1 MADITTGT
9 KLYNLLT
16 TRDFENFK
24 ALDSKTSKPPV
35 NNQGQEDI
43 SKSNMFVF
51 DWNSSSRKSYGTVV
65 VLLGA
70 DKNLQVFFGDNL
82 GKSMEGNDKQEWF
95 DFLYQLKNFA
105 TRNFLEFSSD
115 NLNRLRYSLQ
125 GQSQVNESL
134 FESWVGTR
142 TVSYSGSPTEA
153 RLMIK
158 HNRTLGEGDARHRYV
173 ESLYIETAE
182 GERFK
187 LPFTKLNGGRAMV
200 EHVRQGG
207 KPYDLRGQHITS
219 MVEEINVLSRFRRAN
234 HGKIFEGDTEQLVTE
249 TNAYYENISRVLKG
263 LSSSRGYGQYFE
275 SWNPNEVT
283 DQELVIEDIKNLFV
297 TQNIDSRIEAALP
310 VLARIQQQG
319 TAMKEANIFEQW
331 IDKLEEGTWA
341 LPETPEQKEKLAM
354 LLSKELIVGADAT
367 NATEQLYDLVG
378 DDELFDILS
387 NLAQRDADANAWD
400 DSAVMNRLY
409 ELAEMDPDLAEV
421 LDVLHQQSAPVSDEE
436 NLDEYQINDLG
447 EGLLDTIASKLGHGS
462 DEDMLADLQRK
473 AGLPVTGKKPGD
485 ESNAPAHDE
494 HEVDE
499 DGRIITGPH
508 GMMDIEKT
516 PTGMKVS
523 RKNWSD
529 QGVGNGV
536 DPKFHLPSNKGH
548 WSDYDNGDYNDEH
561 EVDETLGYSQDP
573 EQAKWYHEGRKAHK
587 FGTTGNLIQDI
598 AKKHGV
604 PAEWLKA
611 FHAGYQDQ
619 EGWGKEGVAEVQ
631 LTPMW
636 QDDPEHLEYRKNQA
650 DISRRTGLAVG
661 DTVTLK
667 DRPGFKGKIVKDW
680 GGGDYSISGSGG
692 SMSQSNN
699 HRANARNIQ
708 KLQGVAEEINLLR
721 RAAGLKENVTLD
733 ENGQT
738 LQHIL
743 TTFKRDVKDFKETGE
758 LSDHLYDALFDY
770 YAPDMPYGVAKART
784 GDPSQWIADRFGAD
798 IGMLNFGSNSPSVN
812 HEETESVGDYAEEF
826 TPEAIAPVLECNM
839 SPFGSQCPVHGIEE
853 CVTAGLM
860 EETAEKFDLD
870 RLKALANI
878 R

>member
-354 LLSKELIVGADAT
+354 LLSNELIVGADAT
-367 NATEQLYDLVG
+367 NATEQLYDLIG
-378 DDELFDILS
+378 DDKLFDLLN
-387 NLAQRDADANAWD
+387 NLADEDANANAWAD
-400 DSAVMNRLY
+400 PAVVHRLR
-409 ELAEMDPDLAEV
+409 ELAELDSNLAEV
-421 LDVLHQQSAPVSDEE
+421 LDNIDISASSDEQE
-436 NLDEYQINDLG
+436 PAPDDTEVD
-447 EGLLDTIASKLGHGS
+447 EGLLDAIASKLGHGS

-529 QGVGNGV
+529 QGGGNGV

-561 EVDETLGYSQDP
+561 EVDE
-573 EQAKWYHEGRKAHK
+573 
-587 FGTTGNLIQDI
+587 
-598 AKKHGV
+598 
-604 PAEWLKA
+604 
-611 FHAGYQDQ
+611 
-619 EGWGKEGVAEVQ
+619 
-631 LTPMW
+631 
-636 QDDPEHLEYRKNQA
+636 
-650 DISRRTGLAVG
+650 
-661 DTVTLK
+661 
-667 DRPGFKGKIVKDW
+667 
-680 GGGDYSISGSGG
+680 
-692 SMSQSNN
+692 
-699 HRANARNIQ
+699 
-708 KLQGVAEEINLLR
+708 QGVAEEMNLLR

-743 TTFKRDVKDFKETGE
+743 TTFKRDIKDFKATGA

-784 GDPSQWIADRFGAD
+784 GDPDQWIADRFGAD

-812 HEETESVGDYAEEF
+812 HEETESVGDYAEEV

>member
-35 NNQGQEDI
+35 NDQGQEDI
-43 SKSNMFVF
+43 SKANMFVF

-142 TVSYSGSPTEA
+142 TVSYSGRPTEA

-354 LLSKELIVGADAT
+354 LLSNELIVGADAT
-367 NATEQLYDLVG
+367 NATEQLYDLIG
-378 DDELFDILS
+378 DDKLFDLLN
-387 NLAQRDADANAWD
+387 NLADEDANANAWAD
-400 DSAVMNRLY
+400 PAVVHRLR
-409 ELAEMDPDLAEV
+409 ELAELDSNLAEV
-421 LDVLHQQSAPVSDEE
+421 LDNIDISASSDEQE
-436 NLDEYQINDLG
+436 PAPDDTEVD
-447 EGLLDTIASKLGHGS
+447 EGLLDAIASKLGHGS

-529 QGVGNGV
+529 QGGGNGV

-561 EVDETLGYSQDP
+561 EVDE
-573 EQAKWYHEGRKAHK
+573 
-587 FGTTGNLIQDI
+587 
-598 AKKHGV
+598 
-604 PAEWLKA
+604 
-611 FHAGYQDQ
+611 
-619 EGWGKEGVAEVQ
+619 
-631 LTPMW
+631 
-636 QDDPEHLEYRKNQA
+636 
-650 DISRRTGLAVG
+650 
-661 DTVTLK
+661 
-667 DRPGFKGKIVKDW
+667 
-680 GGGDYSISGSGG
+680 
-692 SMSQSNN
+692 
-699 HRANARNIQ
+699 
-708 KLQGVAEEINLLR
+708 QGVAEEMNLLR

-743 TTFKRDVKDFKETGE
+743 TTFKRDIKDFKATGA

-784 GDPSQWIADRFGAD
+784 GDPDQWIADRFGAD

-812 HEETESVGDYAEEF
+812 HEETESVGDYAEEV

>member
-24 ALDSKTSKPPV
+24 VLDSKTSKPPV
-35 NNQGQEDI
+35 NDQGQEDI
-43 SKSNMFVF
+43 SKANMFVF
-51 DWNSSSRKSYGTVV
+51 DWTSEQRHNYGTVV

-70 DKNLQVFFGDNL
+70 DKNLSVFFGDNL
-82 GKSMEGNDKQEWF
+82 GKSMEGGDKKEWF
-95 DFLYQLKNFA
+95 DFLYQLKQFA
-105 TRNFLEFSSD
+105 TKNFLGFSSD

-125 GQSQVNESL
+125 GQAQVNEGL

-142 TVSYSGSPTEA
+142 TVSYSGRPTEA

-158 HNRTLGEGDARHRYV
+158 HNRTLGEGDARFRYV

-234 HGKIFEGDTEQLVTE
+234 HGKIFEGDTEQLVLE
-249 TNAYYENISRVLKG
+249 TNTYYENISRVLKG

-354 LLSKELIVGADAT
+354 LLSNELIVGADAT
-367 NATEQLYDLVG
+367 NATEQLYDLIG
-378 DDELFDILS
+378 DDKLFDLLN
-387 NLAQRDADANAWD
+387 NLADKDANANAWAD
-400 DSAVMNRLY
+400 PAVVHRLR
-409 ELAEMDPDLAEV
+409 ELAELDSNLAEV
-421 LDVLHQQSAPVSDEE
+421 LDNIDISASRDEQE
-436 NLDEYQINDLG
+436 PAPDETEVD
-447 EGLLDTIASKLGHGS
+447 EGLLDAIASKLGHGS
-462 DEDMLADLQRK
+462 DEDMLADLQKK
-473 AGLPVTGKKPGD
+473 AGLPVTGKKPG
-485 ESNAPAHDE
+485 EELNAPAHDE

-499 DGRIITGPH
+499 
-508 GMMDIEKT
+508 
-516 PTGMKVS
+516 
-523 RKNWSD
+523 
-529 QGVGNGV
+529 
-536 DPKFHLPSNKGH
+536 
-548 WSDYDNGDYNDEH
+548 
-561 EVDETLGYSQDP
+561 
-573 EQAKWYHEGRKAHK
+573 
-587 FGTTGNLIQDI
+587 
-598 AKKHGV
+598 
-604 PAEWLKA
+604 
-611 FHAGYQDQ
+611 
-619 EGWGKEGVAEVQ
+619 
-631 LTPMW
+631 
-636 QDDPEHLEYRKNQA
+636 
-650 DISRRTGLAVG
+650 
-661 DTVTLK
+661 
-667 DRPGFKGKIVKDW
+667 
-680 GGGDYSISGSGG
+680 
-692 SMSQSNN
+692 
-699 HRANARNIQ
+699 
-708 KLQGVAEEINLLR
+708 QGVAENIGGVGAFAALQHAKNLNKQPQPTAPTKKQSYTPRHDDHEETMGSDDNYDDEMAEEINSLR

-743 TTFKRDVKDFKETGE
+743 NTFKRDIKDFKATGS

-784 GDPSQWIADRFGAD
+784 GDPDQWIADRFGAD
-798 IGMLNFGSNSPSVN
+798 IGMLNFGSNSPSTDDYE
-812 HEETESVGDYAEEF
+812 EETDEGVLGTLGGGAVGAMLGGPVGGIIGAGIGQAATDGGSGIIEQDDEETDEGWKGQLAGGTVGAIGGELAGAALGGPLGALAGGALGGTAGQMVGDNLGGEEELD
-826 TPEAIAPVLECNM
+826 EARCNM
-839 SPFGSQCPVHGIEE
+839 TGVGDRCPIHGLNE
-853 CVTAGLM
+853 CWAPTGVM
-860 EETAEKFDLD
+860 EESADKFDLG
-870 RLKALANI
+870 RLKTLANI

>member
-35 NNQGQEDI
+35 NDQGQEDI
-43 SKSNMFVF
+43 SKANMFVF

-142 TVSYSGSPTEA
+142 TVSYSGRPTEA

-354 LLSKELIVGADAT
+354 LLSNELIVGADAT
-367 NATEQLYDLVG
+367 NATEQLYDLIG
-378 DDELFDILS
+378 DDKLFDLLN
-387 NLAQRDADANAWD
+387 NLADEDANANAWAD
-400 DSAVMNRLY
+400 PAVVHRLR
-409 ELAEMDPDLAEV
+409 ELAELDSNLAEV
-421 LDVLHQQSAPVSDEE
+421 LDNIDISASSDEQE
-436 NLDEYQINDLG
+436 PAPDDTEVD
-447 EGLLDTIASKLGHGS
+447 EGLLDAIASKLGHGS

-473 AGLPVTGKKPGD
+473 AGLPVTGKKPG
-485 ESNAPAHDE
+485 EELNAPAHDE

-529 QGVGNGV
+529 QGGGNGV

-561 EVDETLGYSQDP
+561 EVDE
-573 EQAKWYHEGRKAHK
+573 
-587 FGTTGNLIQDI
+587 
-598 AKKHGV
+598 
-604 PAEWLKA
+604 
-611 FHAGYQDQ
+611 
-619 EGWGKEGVAEVQ
+619 
-631 LTPMW
+631 
-636 QDDPEHLEYRKNQA
+636 
-650 DISRRTGLAVG
+650 
-661 DTVTLK
+661 
-667 DRPGFKGKIVKDW
+667 
-680 GGGDYSISGSGG
+680 
-692 SMSQSNN
+692 
-699 HRANARNIQ
+699 
-708 KLQGVAEEINLLR
+708 QGVAEEMNLLR

-743 TTFKRDVKDFKETGE
+743 TTFKRDIKDFKATGA

-784 GDPSQWIADRFGAD
+784 GDPDQWIADRFGAD

>member
-35 NNQGQEDI
+35 NDQGQEDI
-43 SKSNMFVF
+43 SKANMFVF

-142 TVSYSGSPTEA
+142 TVSYSGRPTEA

-529 QGVGNGV
+529 QGGGNGV

>member
-35 NNQGQEDI
+35 NDQGQEDI
-43 SKSNMFVF
+43 SKANMFVF

-142 TVSYSGSPTEA
+142 TVSYSGRPTEA

-354 LLSKELIVGADAT
+354 LLSNELIVGADAT
-367 NATEQLYDLVG
+367 NATEQLYDLIG
-378 DDELFDILS
+378 DDKLFDLLN
-387 NLAQRDADANAWD
+387 NLADEDANANAWAD
-400 DSAVMNRLY
+400 PAVVHRLR
-409 ELAEMDPDLAEV
+409 ELAELDSNLAEV
-421 LDVLHQQSAPVSDEE
+421 LDNIDISASSDEQE
-436 NLDEYQINDLG
+436 PAPDDTEVD
-447 EGLLDTIASKLGHGS
+447 EGLLDAIASKLGHGS

-473 AGLPVTGKKPGD
+473 AGLPVTGKKPG
-485 ESNAPAHDE
+485 EELNAPAHDE

-529 QGVGNGV
+529 QGGGNGV

-561 EVDETLGYSQDP
+561 EVDE
-573 EQAKWYHEGRKAHK
+573 
-587 FGTTGNLIQDI
+587 
-598 AKKHGV
+598 
-604 PAEWLKA
+604 
-611 FHAGYQDQ
+611 
-619 EGWGKEGVAEVQ
+619 
-631 LTPMW
+631 
-636 QDDPEHLEYRKNQA
+636 
-650 DISRRTGLAVG
+650 
-661 DTVTLK
+661 
-667 DRPGFKGKIVKDW
+667 
-680 GGGDYSISGSGG
+680 
-692 SMSQSNN
+692 
-699 HRANARNIQ
+699 
-708 KLQGVAEEINLLR
+708 QGVAEEMNLLR

-743 TTFKRDVKDFKETGE
+743 TTFKRDIKDFKATGA

-784 GDPSQWIADRFGAD
+784 GDPDQWIADRFGAD

-812 HEETESVGDYAEEF
+812 HEETESVGDYAEEV

>member
-24 ALDSKTSKPPV
+24 VLDSKTSKPPV
-35 NNQGQEDI
+35 NDQGQEDI
-43 SKSNMFVF
+43 SKANMFVF
-51 DWNSSSRKSYGTVV
+51 DWTSEQRHNYGTVV

-70 DKNLQVFFGDNL
+70 DKNLSVFFGDNL
-82 GKSMEGNDKQEWF
+82 GKSMEGGDKKEWF
-95 DFLYQLKNFA
+95 DFLYQLKQFA
-105 TRNFLEFSSD
+105 TKNFLGFSSD

-125 GQSQVNESL
+125 GQAQVNEGL

-142 TVSYSGSPTEA
+142 TVSYSGRATEA

-234 HGKIFEGDTEQLVTE
+234 HGKIFEGDTEQLVLE
-249 TNAYYENISRVLKG
+249 TNTYYENISRVLKG

-354 LLSKELIVGADAT
+354 LLSNKLIVGADAT
-367 NATEQLYDLVG
+367 NATEQLYDLIG
-378 DDELFDILS
+378 DDELFDLLTD
-387 NLAQRDADANAWD
+387 LANQDANANAWAD
-400 DSAVMNRLY
+400 PAVVDRLY
-409 ELAEMDPDLAEV
+409 ELAELDSNLAEV
-421 LDVLHQQSAPVSDEE
+421 LDNIDIGASSDEQE
-436 NLDEYQINDLG
+436 PAPDDTEVD
-447 EGLLDTIASKLGHGS
+447 EGLLDAIASKLGHGS
-462 DEDMLADLQRK
+462 DEDMLADLQKK
-473 AGLPVTGKKPGD
+473 AGLPVTGKKPG
-485 ESNAPAHDE
+485 EELNAPAHDE

-499 DGRIITGPH
+499 D
-508 GMMDIEKT
+508 
-516 PTGMKVS
+516 
-523 RKNWSD
+523 
-529 QGVGNGV
+529 
-536 DPKFHLPSNKGH
+536 
-548 WSDYDNGDYNDEH
+548 
-561 EVDETLGYSQDP
+561 
-573 EQAKWYHEGRKAHK
+573 
-587 FGTTGNLIQDI
+587 FGTTAAI
-598 AKKHGV
+598 AGGALVGAKLGKTIGIYRG
-604 PAEWLKA
+604 AKGDEKA
-611 FHAGYQDQ
+611 
-619 EGWGKEGVAEVQ
+619 
-631 LTPMW
+631 
-636 QDDPEHLEYRKNQA
+636 
-650 DISRRTGLAVG
+650 GLAKPRG
-661 DTVTLK
+661 TLE
-667 DRPGFKGKIVKDW
+667 RLKGSWKGLSHPEYDDQGEVHKI
-680 GGGDYSISGSGG
+680 
-692 SMSQSNN
+692 N
-699 HRANARNIQ
+699 HKYRYEEDM
-708 KLQGVAEEINLLR
+708 AEEMNLLR

-743 TTFKRDVKDFKETGE
+743 TTFKRDIKDFKATGA

-784 GDPSQWIADRFGAD
+784 GDPDQWIADRFGAD
-798 IGMLNFGSNSPSVN
+798 IGMLNFGSNSPSTDDYE
-812 HEETESVGDYAEEF
+812 EETDEGWKGQLAGGTVGAIGGELAGAALGGPLGALAGGALGGTAGQMVGDELGGEEELD
-826 TPEAIAPVLECNM
+826 EAQCNM
-839 SPFGSQCPVHGIEE
+839 TGVGESCPIHGLNE
-853 CVTAGLM
+853 CWAPTGVM
-860 EETAEKFDLD
+860 EESADKFDLG
-870 RLKALANI
+870 RLKTLANI